1 MQITLQFGTNASSA
15 TWLSIFEQN
24 TSGTT
29 YNWPNL
35 EPMQVAFFFLAEEI
49 TQVKEAIPWVR
60 CASGNVYK
68 WLGLGYKPPPPDLCV
83 NCEYVAAFAEAIYLP
98 GLVYASLSLALH
110 FIQRWVSN
118 FSICFAITETL
129 PSALWR
135 FMSPINKVSSNKV
148 YNVYS
153 PSAQKKMNTN
163 PKTSIVYQNYD
174 TNHEA
179 VEHPDLKGE
188 C

>member
-1 MQITLQFGTNASSA
+1 MAKFATNASG
-15 TWLSIFEQN
+15 SIW
-24 TSGTT
+24 
-29 YNWPNL
+29 WPNL

-83 NCEYVAAFAEAIYLP
+83 NCEYVATFAQATYLP
-98 GLVYASLSLALH
+98 GLVFASLSLALH
-110 FIQRWVSN
+110 FFQRWVFN

-129 PSALWR
+129 PSALWS

-148 YNVYS
+148 YNVSS

-163 PKTSIVYQNYD
+163 PKTSMYIRTILQIMRLLNIPR
-174 TNHEA
+174 
-179 VEHPDLKGE
+179 HPELKGE